1 MGGSEAGTAAAS
13 PINPAV
19 SFFFFFFGEREK
31 RRRRRL
37 LLLFFFL
44 FLREREA
51 ASMDSISSNC
61 DLGQFCDPGR
71 IVTRRAVFIDGPN
84 LLPAQEAVRARPGIM
99 NREPTRGLFKI
110 VAIFFF
116 DR

>member
-1 MGGSEAGTAAAS
+1 MARSEAETAAAS
-13 PINPAV
+13 PVNPAV
-19 SFFFFFFGEREK
+19 ISERLNHSSGGVFF
-31 RRRRRL
+31 
-37 LLLFFFL
+37 
-44 FLREREA
+44 
-51 ASMDSISSNC
+51 SSSSSSC